1 MNTVTIPKKEYEK
14 LKEAKRKLESTGY
27 RISKNGKGKLF
38 EKAFGVLKNSFGR
51 GSSAVYVSKLRK
63 AWRM

>member
-14 LKEAKRKLESTGY
+14 LKEAKRMLESAGS
-27 RISKNGKGKLF
+27 RISKNERGKLF
-38 EKAFGVLKNSFGR
+38 EKAFSVLKNSFGR

-63 AWRM
+63 TWRI